1 MIVSHNDPVVADA
14 VAVRLLSGL
23 SGARVYLMTQD
34 GRRWFVRKAAAQA
47 DGSPRLRRQAEKQKA
62 WLAHGDDLVR
72 TPRILHEGE
81 IEGRYF
87 FDMDAVRGVDGVT
100 YLRSADYD
108 GVKEFTNR
116 LCRYLTQVAAAPPL
130 CDSTSRD
137 LFDALFSRI
146 CAVQA
151 ATSRLGSDDA
161 AAVLLGLERVR
172 KHGNLPPTWCHG
184 DMTLENILVDEQ
196 GGIWAF
202 DLLDAPYEHY
212 WQDVAKLHQDLEG
225 GWYLR
230 HQPPIARC
238 VTEFVGRRLQET
250 TVQLDPDYAVLHPVL
265 MAATFIRIL
274 PYVHEAAAIR
284 FVLERVGYYAGLLRD
299 ASR

>member
-14 VAVRLLSGL
+14 VAFRLLSGL

-34 GRRWFVRKAAAQA
+34 DRHWFVRKAAAQP
-47 DGSPRLRRQAEKQKA
+47 DGNPRLQRQAAKQKD
-62 WLAHGDDLVR
+62 WLKSGDDLIH

-81 IEGRYF
+81 VDGRYY
-87 FDMDAVRGVDGVT
+87 FDMEAVRGIDGVT

-108 GVKEFTNR
+108 GVKEFTAR
-116 LCRYLTQVAAAPPL
+116 LCRYLTRAAAAPPL

-146 CAVQA
+146 CAVQS
-151 ATSRLGSDDA
+151 ATSRLGTDDV

-172 KHGNLPPTWCHG
+172 KLGNIPPTWCHG
-184 DMTLENILVDEQ
+184 DLTLENLLIDEH

-212 WQDVAKLHQDLEG
+212 WLDVAKLHQDLEG

-230 HQPPIARC
+230 HQSPIARC
-238 VTEFVGRRLQET
+238 VTEYVGRRLQET
-250 TVQLDPDYAVLHPVL
+250 TAQLTPDYAVLHPVL

-274 PYVHEAAAIR
+274 PYVQEAAATR
-284 FVLERVGYYAGLLRD
+284 FVLERVGYYAGLLRE
-299 ASR
+299 ASE